1 MVSIW
6 RRCTIGTALR
16 TAGIARTWCPAA
28 ALTSRV
34 VSAHMIAVPACPARL
49 GTGNTPHNTHHA
61 RRRNS
66 MARLLEGKVA
76 VVTGAGRGIGRE
88 EALLMAKHGA
98 KVVVND
104 LGAHFDG
111 TGADQSPAQQVVN
124 EIKAAGGEAVA
135 NGDSVSDFKAAKRIV
150 QCAIDTFGKL
160 NIVINNAGIL
170 RDRMIF
176 NMGEEDWDAVIGVH
190 LKGAFNMSRHACE
203 YWREEHKKGNV
214 LNGRIVNTSS
224 DAGLLGNVGQTNY
237 GAAKAAVALMAMV
250 MDAEMQK
257 YGVCCNAIAPV
268 ARTRLTVDATPS
280 TAAFMGKKVEEGK
293 FDVFDPRNI
302 APLVAWLASDDA
314 KDVHGEVFRV
324 GGGTVWL
331 MQGWHSVGKVSQKA
345 TWEPAALGGKL
356 KAELAKGVTA
366 KENIGAIM
374 AEALSA

>member
-1 MVSIW
+1 
-6 RRCTIGTALR
+6 
-16 TAGIARTWCPAA
+16 
-28 ALTSRV
+28 
-34 VSAHMIAVPACPARL
+34 
-49 GTGNTPHNTHHA
+49 
-61 RRRNS
+61 

-76 VVTGAGRGIGRE
+76 IITGSGRGIGRE

-111 TGADQSPAQQVVN
+111 TGTADVHPAQEVVN
-124 EIKAAGGEAVA
+124 EIKAMGGEAVT
-135 NGDSVSDFKAAKRIV
+135 NGESVSDFKGAKRIV
-150 QCAIDTFGKL
+150 ECALDHFGKL
-160 NIVINNAGIL
+160 NIVVNNAGIL

-176 NMGEEDWDAVIGVH
+176 NMGEEDWDSVIAVH
-190 LKGAFNMSRHACE
+190 LKGTFAMSRHACE

-214 LNGRIVNTSS
+214 LNGRIVNTAS
-224 DAGLLGNVGQTNY
+224 DAGLLGNVGQSNY
-237 GAAKAAVALMAMV
+237 GGAKAAVALMAIV

-268 ARTRLTVDATPS
+268 ARTRLTIEATPS

-302 APLVAWLASDDA
+302 APLVAWLASEDA
-314 KDVHGEVFRV
+314 ANVHGEVFRV

-345 TWEPAALGGKL
+345 TWEPAALGDKL
-356 KAELAKGVTA
+356 KAELAKGLTA
-366 KENIGAIM
+366 KENISAVM
-374 AEALSA
+374 AEALS

>member
-1 MVSIW
+1 
-6 RRCTIGTALR
+6 
-16 TAGIARTWCPAA
+16 
-28 ALTSRV
+28 
-34 VSAHMIAVPACPARL
+34 
-49 GTGNTPHNTHHA
+49 
-61 RRRNS
+61 

-76 VVTGAGRGIGRE
+76 IITGSGRGIGRE

-111 TGADQSPAQQVVN
+111 TGTADVHPAQEVVN
-124 EIKAAGGEAVA
+124 EIKAMGGEAVT
-135 NGDSVSDFKAAKRIV
+135 NGESVSDFKGAKRIV
-150 QCAIDTFGKL
+150 ECALDHFGKL
-160 NIVINNAGIL
+160 NIVVNNAGIL

-176 NMGEEDWDAVIGVH
+176 NMGEEDWDSVIAVH
-190 LKGAFNMSRHACE
+190 LKGTFAMSRHACE

-214 LNGRIVNTSS
+214 LNGRIVNTAS
-224 DAGLLGNVGQTNY
+224 DAGLLGNVGQSNY
-237 GAAKAAVALMAMV
+237 GSAKAAVALMAIV

-268 ARTRLTVDATPS
+268 ARTRLTIEATPS

-302 APLVAWLASDDA
+302 APLVAWLASEDA
-314 KDVHGEVFRV
+314 ANVHGEVFRV

-345 TWEPAALGGKL
+345 TWEPAALGDKL
-356 KAELAKGVTA
+356 KAELAKGLTA
-366 KENIGAIM
+366 KENISAVM
-374 AEALSA
+374 AEALS

>member
-1 MVSIW
+1 M
-6 RRCTIGTALR
+6 
-16 TAGIARTWCPAA
+16 AG
-28 ALTSRV
+28 
-34 VSAHMIAVPACPARL
+34 
-49 GTGNTPHNTHHA
+49 
-61 RRRNS
+61 
-66 MARLLEGKVA
+66 LLDGKVA
-76 VVTGAGRGIGRE
+76 IITGSGRGIGRE

-111 TGADQSPAQQVVN
+111 TGGADVHPAQEVVN
-124 EIKAAGGEAVA
+124 EIKKMGGEAVT
-135 NGDSVSDFKAAKRIV
+135 NGESVSDFKGAKRIV
-150 QCAIDTFGKL
+150 ECALDHFGKL
-160 NIVINNAGIL
+160 NIVVNNAGIL

-176 NMGEEDWDAVIGVH
+176 NMGEEDWDSVVGVH
-190 LKGAFNMSRHACE
+190 LKGTFAMSRHACE

-224 DAGLLGNVGQTNY
+224 DAGLLGNVGQSNY
-237 GAAKAAVALMAMV
+237 GGAKAAVALMAIV

-257 YGVCCNAIAPV
+257 YGVTCNAIAPV
-268 ARTRLTVDATPS
+268 ARTRLTIEATPS

-314 KDVHGEVFRV
+314 ANVHGEVFRV

-345 TWEPAALGGKL
+345 VWEPASLGDKL
-356 KAELAKGVTA
+356 KAELAKGLTA

-374 AEALSA
+374 AEALS